1 MEGPDYFIGSIS
13 IFAGTYAPM
22 DWMLCQGQSL
32 QIRENTTLF
41 AIIGNSY
48 GGDGVTTFNLPDLS
62 GRKLIHAG
70 QGAGLLNYA
79 FAQKGGTEALLL
91 TYPNLPSHTHASPTL
106 EVYRGPF
113 ATGFTGDTD
122 SPVDAVPAPIPNT
135 SAYSNAPNDKMGE
148 TNVQV
153 ISPTAGQGQAINVM
167 SPYIVMN
174 YLIAISGVFPV
185 RNQ

>member
-1 MEGPDYFIGSIS
+1 MEGPDYFIGTIS

-22 DWMLCQGQSL
+22 DWMLCYGQPM
-32 QIRENTTLF
+32 QIRENPALF
-41 AIIGNSY
+41 AVIGNSY
-48 GGDGVTTFNLPDLS
+48 GGDGLTTFNLPDLS

-70 QGAGLLNYA
+70 QGAGLSNYA
-79 FAQKGGTEALLL
+79 FAQHGGTQALLL
-91 TYPNLPSHTHASPTL
+91 TYPNLPAHTHGSPKL

-135 SAYSNAPNDKMGE
+135 SAYNNSPNDTMGA
-148 TNVQV
+148 TSLQV
-153 ISPTAGQGQAINVM
+153 ISPTAGQGQAISVM

-174 YLIAISGVFPV
+174 YLIAISGIFPG
-185 RNQ
+185 RDQ